1 MQAIIK
7 ELSEILDCRVKM
19 SPTKKKGVQTQ
30 MQLKNGSWLL
40 IERVLTEIET
50 KFVEKWLTQS
60 SQEEGVDEV
69 NWLLGKGSIPLMQ
82 ETLKCPLQL
91 WRIQF
96 KHNADVVYEI
106 IKSTFTG
113 DCIARVSPVEI
124 VVYMT
129 DAVITPVELVGLLE
143 TEALTQ
149 VKLTVSQTLNH
160 VMQIPEAYQ
169 LLKELSELAMSIQ
182 MNTSVVQYD
191 AMFFPMLMKRLK
203 TLTRLDS
210 EGKHMSDE
218 TRLLQSLLS
227 EQIKS
232 VDDQE
237 LEHTALVFLENNL
250 NITDTANELFIHRNT
265 LIYRI
270 NKLEHMTG
278 YDIRKFNDAMHYY
291 LSYLGDK
298 IK

>member
-1 MQAIIK
+1 MQSMIK
-7 ELSEILDCRVKM
+7 ELSEILDCRVKL
-19 SPTKKKGVQTQ
+19 SSTKKKGALTQ
-30 MQLKNGSWLL
+30 IHLKNGSWLL

-50 KFVEKWLTQS
+50 KFVEKWMNQS
-60 SQEEGVDEV
+60 FQEEGADEV
-69 NWLLGKGSIPLMQ
+69 NWLLGKGSSPIS
-82 ETLKCPLQL
+82 LKCPLQL

-106 IKSTFTG
+106 IKSTFSG
-113 DCIARVSPVEI
+113 DVMASVSPDEI
-124 VVYMT
+124 VVYVTEAVMT
-129 DAVITPVELVGLLE
+129 PIELVGLLE

-160 VMQIPEAYQ
+160 VMQIPDAYQ
-169 LLKELSELAMSIQ
+169 LVKEISELALSIQ
-182 MNTSVVQYD
+182 MNSSVVQYD

-203 TLTRLDS
+203 NLTRLDS
-210 EGKHMSDE
+210 EGKLMSDE
-218 TRLLQSLLS
+218 TRLLKSLLI

-232 VDDQE
+232 VEDQE

-270 NKLEHMTG
+270 NKLEHLTG